1 MSADIRLFLYPHGH
15 VGLCDSMTYCNALQT
30 NSSTPIVR
38 QSMDTPARLG
48 AILYNSIAQNQSYG
62 VAGMSR

>member
-1 MSADIRLFLYPHGH
+1 
-15 VGLCDSMTYCNALQT
+15 MTYCSALQT

-38 QSMDTPARLG
+38 QNMDTPAKLG